1 MQFRAGHLTLYWTH
15 YLHVLNTILPTHT
28 IHILYILTEWCAKVV
43 MAYAMIK
50 KGTRTCHAKQWPSI
64 VVKHPAGMCNWFSTT
79 LECFLIRLTIL
90 CHPRQNSCSFSTAGY
105 SVPTRFNTDTSS
117 ALCPKFPQHAP

>member
-50 KGTRTCHAKQWPSI
+50 KRDSYMPCEAMALSQVINICYIQIKYDYNKNHTHIIYCTPNQI
-64 VVKHPAGMCNWFSTT
+64 VMVLGQ
-79 LECFLIRLTIL
+79 L
-90 CHPRQNSCSFSTAGY
+90 
-105 SVPTRFNTDTSS
+105 
-117 ALCPKFPQHAP
+117 

>member
-50 KGTRTCHAKQWPSI
+50 KGTRTCHAKQWPSPKSDGKVMALKMMNGLQVTCLKI
-64 VVKHPAGMCNWFSTT
+64 VKFLTVGMSLEATGQALHNTFLLGFNFS
-79 LECFLIRLTIL
+79 L
-90 CHPRQNSCSFSTAGY
+90 
-105 SVPTRFNTDTSS
+105 
-117 ALCPKFPQHAP
+117 